1 CQGTFHRS
9 CVKGLAADLKAGK
22 NRIFCNNCED
32 DDSET
37 EEQEDC
43 LDSDKILKDI
53 QKNVRVIP
61 GLLKQLETIKQSMSL
76 LSDKYDTLLTEH
88 EKSKTKIKT
97 LEKTV
102 EHISNKCTFLEKC
115 NGALEQRVHDFEQS
129 TRKHNIEIV
138 GIEQL
143 PGENVKEVVT
153 KIGNM
158 INVSS
163 DDIDFVRRN
172 QPRKQGVKTSSI
184 IVGFKSSGTESRDA
198 WLAQRRKLADVT
210 NLTKATRTLLWKT
223 KKELNNKYKYIWVS
237 KGKILVKKTED
248 ENSIWVR
255 SDGDVNDL
263 LKT

>member
-1 CQGTFHRS
+1 
-9 CVKGLAADLKAGK
+9 
-22 NRIFCNNCED
+22 

-88 EKSKTKIKT
+88 EKSKIKIKT

-115 NGALEQRVHDFEQS
+115 NAPWNNVCTTLSSQL
-129 TRKHNIEIV
+129 
-138 GIEQL
+138 L

-210 NLTKATRTLLWKT
+210 SDKITGDLTKATRTLLWKT